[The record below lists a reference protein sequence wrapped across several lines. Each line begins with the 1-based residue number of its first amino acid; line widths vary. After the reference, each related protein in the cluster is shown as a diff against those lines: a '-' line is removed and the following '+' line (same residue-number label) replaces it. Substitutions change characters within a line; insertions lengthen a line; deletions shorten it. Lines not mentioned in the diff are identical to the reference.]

1 MEKKQGKKRWY
12 RYLIQLMVVVLMITS
27 IPMDGL
33 AETAPPFT
41 PSPNSEQSP
50 QVEKEEE
57 KELPAPHPDQVKKK
71 LQSQV
76 KPTEVVEERTE
87 TEKIF
92 DNQDGTFT
100 KKVYTEAIHTEKNG
114 KLEEVSSTLV
124 EAPDKKIVTENTKLK
139 PEFKKTVTDGK
150 YVQFKTDDH
159 AIQYELIGASGEKGE
174 VKPSTVT
181 ATHEDNTVWYK
192 GIFPHIDLKST
203 TFNENV
209 KEDFVLREYTGHHIF
224 TFALQTD
231 LTPNVKEDGSI
242 DFLNEKQENIFTLPK
257 PYMSD
262 SQVNQQS
269 GEAVTS
275 QDVRYDIQKADE
287 KTYTLTVT
295 ADPKW
300 LQAPERKYP
309 VYIDPSI
316 NIEDFENAYA
326 SSAYPNVNYS
336 GGNLWDGGQN
346 AYTLKVGYYDGA
358 SGTNYAFIKPQTSD
372 LKGAQIQ
379 SATFHAYAV
388 WHYYGNQP
396 NGVWLDEVTGGWSV
410 GGVNWNNKP
419 GSNNIAHADVG
430 RGQWAKFNVT
440 NTVKAWVEGARPNNG
455 FKLHTNGNGQN
466 HWKKFI
472 AAENGSNAPYLEV
485 NYSYAKPNK
494 PRVQAYSNGSSSS
507 SGHFNLQWDAVP
519 GAQGYKVAIF
529 NGYDY
534 EYIPV
539 GNVTSWTT
547 KDKKIFPTPD
557 EIAQGHFEFHE
568 DGKGAEVPVNPG
580 PMYKNA
586 HLAGSPYGDYS
597 GARGYWIRVVAEYP
611 FGDSPLS
618 DETISYIPL
627 EQVKKPTGSAYINAT
642 DKQTGYVSL
651 KWDGVPE
658 AAGYKVWVYN
668 GKDYEAFDVGNVTTW
683 TTQGQNIWPTKDE
696 ITKGQ
701 YLLHH
706 DKKGVELALDPSPVY
721 RNSGGIYGGSTN
733 YWFRVTAYSKVGH
746 AESQISQEFTP
757 RFSQDFGFL
766 GMLDYWA
773 SIDVLNGKV
782 NATNGNFLMDEKDM
796 SLSGRGPDVS
806 IERTY
811 NSQSKKVGLF
821 GKGWYSSLEERIWK
835 DAEGNLLLTSADGA
849 QITFTRTG
857 DGTYQAPT
865 GVYLDMKETS
875 EGYEVKDKD
884 QTVTFYTKKENS
896 GRMEYVKDKYGNTTT
911 YEYDGE
917 FRLSKVKNASGKE
930 LILQYEGANKKVSKV
945 TGPDNKVITFT
956 YKGDLLVSS
965 TTPEGKAYRY
975 GYENDLLTHVYDPK
989 HTDEKPYQTI
999 YTYENDK
1006 LVKVTDPLGK
1016 ASTLSYNTDAKEV
1029 SVVDAKG
1036 RKAIYSYNDAGNPV
1050 KTIVDAG
1057 RLNLTTTYE
1066 YSANNL
1072 VKTTTPKNQTESFT
1086 YDNNGNVTSATDA
1099 MGTEKFEY
1107 NQNNGVVSATDN
1119 EDRKTTVAYKAANT
1133 EVSVTD
1139 QSSHTASVTQ
1149 HDQYGNPTETS
1160 KDIGTGEN
1168 LLQNPSFELDTI
1180 EKWTQVAHNN
1190 QGTLS
1195 KDTVPAPGGL
1205 GGASSLKIT
1214 TKASTN
1220 DWGYIAAIQD
1230 VTLEPNT
1237 TYTLSG
1243 MMKTALSPGIG
1254 AFFNVQLLKEDGS
1267 PVDGGG
1273 WNDNRYNKLQGEKDW
1288 TNRQVTFKTTEQTRK
1303 ARIYLQVENGGAS
1316 TSGTAWFDK
1325 LQLEKGETSS
1335 SFNPITNS
1343 SLENMMENG
1352 CIPGWIRGDGTSCD
1366 KKDTAHEGFTGETSI
1381 VVERSQYGGSDVG
1394 YATWVNLNQKTA
1406 APLTVTGMSKS
1417 ENVENDAPDKLS
1429 KDYSI
1434 WADVYYQDGSGENYQ
1449 AKFPSGTNDWNR
1461 SAVLIPAKKPI
1472 KHVAVYVLFRKNN
1485 KGKVWFDDIR
1495 LLEGNVLVKNEYNQD
1510 SNVTAM
1516 YDEEGNK
1523 NSFTYD
1529 ASGNKTSETDEK
1541 GNTKSFDYNK
1551 DGQLTKVTLK
1561 NGTSVGYSYD
1571 HNGNT
1576 TEKSV
1581 MFGGK
1586 TQTHK
1591 YEYDVDNKNTVFVD
1605 ALNRRI
1611 EHTYDENANKT
1622 KTKMPSGA
1630 TIEWGYDTA
1639 DRTVSEKR
1647 NGKDAFTFERDEN
1660 GQETKIKDHVNGME
1674 RGKTYDN
1681 ADRITSMTDSRGGK
1695 VDWAY
1700 HDKANSKSEKL
1711 KEKTITHGGYSN
1723 KVSYDYNTA
1732 DQNIKVTDGAST
1744 YRFDYDENG
1753 HVRTYAAANGTG
1765 STFNYD
1771 QIGKL
1776 TDLVIGTSNQILLSE
1791 RYQYDKTGNR
1801 TKITHEGTG
1810 GKVTETNYV
1819 YDPINQLLKESL
1831 PNGTVKDY
1839 TYDGFG
1845 NRTSVKVTDNG
1856 KETKAVT
1863 ATFNEGNQL
1872 VKFGNESLTYD
1883 ANGNRTSDSKYTYT
1897 WNEADQLVAVTKKG
1911 ESQPFATYKYDDDN
1925 RRIEKNVNGV
1935 VTRYFYDGDSINPLY
1950 ETDGSGN
1957 VLRQYVYSIDGA
1969 RLAMK
1974 AQGQT
1979 LFYHYGP
1986 RGDVV
1991 EMTDQNGQ
1999 VVANYEYDA
2008 WGNVL
2013 KSDTKGIAA
2022 ENPFG
2027 YAGYMYD
2034 KEIGMYYLIARY
2046 YNPDHG
2052 VFISADPDPGDEDD
2066 PVTQNG
2072 YTYAD
2077 NNPAML
2083 TDPDGHFAQFLI
2095 PVAIHGAR
2103 MAAPHVA
2110 RYAAKKGIKRATLN
2124 AMKKKPF
2131 QVHHFATN
2139 KSKKYTNQFQK
2150 ITKKYDLDLDAGWN
2164 KKRMR
2169 HQGRHPNAYHEFML
2183 RNMKKIDKQAKG
2195 DRQQFL
2201 RSYRSLKKHVQ
2212 KNSDMLYSPYWKN
2225 KKKRR

>member
-1 MEKKQGKKRWY
+1 MKKQQVTKRRWY
-12 RYLIQLMVVVLMITS
+12 RYFIQLMVVALIITS
-27 IPMDGL
+27 IPMNGL

-50 QVEKEEE
+50 QVEKKEENE
-57 KELPAPHPDQVKKK
+57 IPPPHPNQLKKDREN
-71 LQSQV
+71 
-76 KPTEVVEERTE
+76 PTEVVEERTE
-87 TEKIF
+87 TEKVF
-92 DNQDGTFT
+92 DNNDGTFT
-100 KKVYTEAIHTEKNG
+100 KKVYTEPIHTEKDG
-114 KLEEVSSTLV
+114 KLEEVSPTLV

-139 PEFKKTVTDGK
+139 PEFEKTVTDGK
-150 YVQFKTDDH
+150 YVQFTVDGHK
-159 AIQYELIGASGEKGE
+159 IQYELLGANGEKGE
-174 VKPSTVT
+174 IKPSPVT
-181 ATHEDNTVWYK
+181 ATHEKNTVWYK
-192 GIFPHIDLKST
+192 GIFPNIDLKST

-231 LTPNVKEDGSI
+231 LTPSLQEDGSI
-242 DFLNEKQENIFTLPK
+242 HFQDVKKENIFTLPK
-257 PYMSD
+257 PYMND
-262 SQVNQQS
+262 SNVDQLS

-275 QDVRYDIQKADE
+275 DDVRYNIEKTDE

-295 ADPKW
+295 ADPEW

-309 VYIDPSI
+309 VYVDPSI
-316 NIEDFENAYA
+316 EVDNFENAYA
-326 SSAYPNVNYS
+326 SSAYPSVNYS
-336 GGNLWDGGQN
+336 GGKLWDSGQN

-358 SGTNYAFIKPQTSD
+358 SGTNFAYIKPQISD
-372 LKGAQIQ
+372 LKGAKIE

-396 NGVWLDEVTGGWSV
+396 NGVWLDEVTGGWNV
-410 GGVNWNNKP
+410 GGINWNNKP
-419 GSNNIAHADVG
+419 GSNNIAHADVA

-440 NTVKAWVEGARPNNG
+440 HSVKAWVEGARPNNG

-472 AAENGSNAPYLEV
+472 AAENGWSAPYLEV
-485 NYSYAKPNK
+485 NYSYAQPNK
-494 PRVQAYSNGSSSS
+494 PRVQAYSNGSGSN
-507 SGHFNLQWDAVP
+507 SGHLNMQWDAVP
-519 GAQGYKVAIF
+519 GATGYKVAIF
-529 NGYDY
+529 NGYEY
-534 EYIPV
+534 EEIPV
-539 GNVTSWTT
+539 GNVTSWST
-547 KDKKIFPTPD
+547 KDKKIFPTP
-557 EIAQGHFEFHE
+557 EEVAQGQFQLHD
-568 DGKGAEVPVNPG
+568 DGKGTEAPIHPG

-597 GARGYWIRVVAEYP
+597 WSSAYWIRVIAEYP

-618 DETISYIPL
+618 EGVIQHLPL

-668 GKDYEAFDVGNVTTW
+668 GKDYEAFDVGNATTW

-696 ITKGQ
+696 IAKGQ

-721 RNSGGIYGGSTN
+721 RNSGGMYGGSTN

-746 AESQISQEFTP
+746 AESDISQEFMP

-782 NATNGNFLMDEKDM
+782 NATNGNFLMDEKDIT
-796 SLSGRGPDVS
+796 LSGRGPDVS

-821 GKGWYSSLEERIWK
+821 GRGWYSSLEERIWK

-857 DGTYQAPT
+857 EGTYQAPT

-930 LILQYEGANKKVSKV
+930 LVLQYEGANKKVSKV

-999 YTYENDK
+999 YTYENDR

-1036 RKAIYSYNDAGNPV
+1036 RKAIYNYNDAGNPV
-1050 KTIVDAG
+1050 KTVVDAG

-1107 NQNNGVVSATDN
+1107 NANNGIVSHTDN
-1119 EDRKTTVAYKAANT
+1119 EGDKTTVAYKAANT

-1139 QSSHTASVTQ
+1139 QAAHTASVTQ

-1160 KDIGTGEN
+1160 KDMGTGEN
-1168 LLQNPSFELDTI
+1168 LLQNPSFELDTV
-1180 EKWTQVAHNN
+1180 EKWTQVGTNN
-1190 QGTLS
+1190 HGSLA

-1243 MMKTALSPGIG
+1243 MLKTALSPGIG
-1254 AFFNVQLLKEDGS
+1254 AFFNIQLLKEDGS
-1267 PVDGGG
+1267 AIDGGG

-1288 TNRQVTFKTTEQTRK
+1288 TNRQVTFKTTDQTRK

-1316 TSGTAWFDK
+1316 ASGSAWFDK
-1325 LQLEKGETSS
+1325 LQLEKGENSS

-1352 CIPGWIRGDGTSCD
+1352 CIPGWHRGDGTSCD
-1366 KKDTAHEGFTGETSI
+1366 SKDTAHEGFTGDSS
-1381 VVERSQYGGSDVG
+1381 VVLERSQYGGSDVG
-1394 YATWVNLNQKTA
+1394 YSTWVNLNQKTA
-1406 APLTVTGMSKS
+1406 EPLTLTGMSKS

-1485 KGKVWFDDIR
+1485 KGKVWFDDVR
-1495 LLEGNVLVKNEYNQD
+1495 LLEGNVLVKNEYDTD
-1510 SNVTAM
+1510 SNVTAT

-1523 NSFTYD
+1523 NTFTYD
-1529 ASGNKTSETDEK
+1529 TSGNKKSETDEK
-1541 GNTKSFDYNK
+1541 GNTKSYDYNK
-1551 DGQLTKVTLK
+1551 DNQLTKVTLK

-1591 YEYDVDNKNTVFVD
+1591 YEYDVDNKNTVFID
-1605 ALNRRI
+1605 ALNRRL

-1622 KTKMPSGA
+1622 KTKMPNGS

-1647 NGKDAFTFERDEN
+1647 NGKDAFTFERDAN
-1660 GQETKIKDHVNGME
+1660 GQETKVKDHVNGVE
-1674 RGKTYDN
+1674 RSKTYDN

-1700 HDKANSKSEKL
+1700 HDKANSKTEKL
-1711 KEKTITHGGYSN
+1711 KEQTLTHGGYSN
-1723 KVSYDYNTA
+1723 KVSYDYNTL
-1732 DQNIKVTDGAST
+1732 DQNIKVTDGTSS

-1753 HVRTYAAANGTG
+1753 HVRTYTAANGTG

-1776 TDLVIGTSNQILLSE
+1776 TDLVIGTPSQILLSE

-1819 YDPINQLLKESL
+1819 YDPINQLQKESL
-1831 PNGTVKDY
+1831 PNGMVNEY

-1845 NRTSVKVTDNG
+1845 NRTGLKVTENG
-1856 KETKAVT
+1856 KETKSIT

-1883 ANGNRTSDSKYTYT
+1883 ANGNRTSDGTYTYT
-1897 WNEADQLVAVTKKG
+1897 WNEADQLVALTKKG
-1911 ESQPFATYKYDDDN
+1911 ESNPFATYKYDNNN
-1925 RRIEKNVNGV
+1925 RRIEKNVNGQ

-1950 ETDGSGN
+1950 ETDGNGN
-1957 VLRQYVYSIDGA
+1957 VLRQYVYSIDGV

-1974 AQGQT
+1974 SQGQT
-1979 LFYHYGP
+1979 LFYHYSP

-1991 EMTDQNGQ
+1991 AMTDANGQ

-2008 WGNVL
+2008 WGNIL

-2022 ENPFG
+2022 DNPFG

-2052 VFISADPDPGDEDD
+2052 VFLSVDPDPGDEDD

-2077 NNPAML
+2077 NNPVMNV
-2083 TDPDGHFAQFLI
+2083 DPDGHYAKWNQAWKKVDRKLTQWSKNDYVSKH
-2095 PVAIHGAR
+2095 VAKKTAKGAR
-2103 MAAPHVA
+2103 NGAVFGGLAGAGYTTFNRFIKVGRGMGGLGPKKSIPTNVGMIGGAVIGGHIGATKGAVTG
-2110 RYAAKKGIKRATLN
+2110 YAQHWVGKGYVKAKPKVSN
-2124 AMKKKPF
+2124 W
-2131 QVHHFATN
+2131 
-2139 KSKKYTNQFQK
+2139 
-2150 ITKKYDLDLDAGWN
+2150 WN
-2164 KKRMR
+2164 SRKKR
-2169 HQGRHPNAYHEFML
+2169 
-2183 RNMKKIDKQAKG
+2183 
-2195 DRQQFL
+2195 
-2201 RSYRSLKKHVQ
+2201 
-2212 KNSDMLYSPYWKN
+2212 
-2225 KKKRR
+2225 

>member
-1 MEKKQGKKRWY
+1 
-12 RYLIQLMVVVLMITS
+12 MVVALIITS
-27 IPMDGL
+27 IPMNGL
-33 AETAPPFT
+33 AETAPAFT
-41 PSPNSEQSP
+41 PSPNSEQTP
-50 QVEKEEE
+50 QMEEKEK

-71 LQSQV
+71 LKSQA

-87 TEKIF
+87 TEKVF

-114 KLEEVSSTLV
+114 KLEEVSPTLV

-150 YVQFKTDDH
+150 YVQFQADGHT
-159 AIQYELIGASGEKGE
+159 IQYELIGASGEKGE
-174 VKPSTVT
+174 IKPSPVT
-181 ATHEDNTVWYK
+181 ATHENNTVWYK

-209 KEDFVLREYTGHHIF
+209 KEDFVLSEYTGHHIF

-231 LTPNVKEDGSI
+231 LTPNLEKDGSI
-242 DFLNEKQENIFTLPK
+242 SFQDEKKESIFTLPK
-257 PYMSD
+257 PYMTD
-262 SQVNQQS
+262 ANVNQES

-275 QDVRYDIQKADE
+275 QDVRYDIQKKDE

-309 VYIDPSI
+309 VNIDPSI
-316 NIEDFENAYA
+316 NVEDFENAYA
-326 SSAYPNVNYS
+326 STLSPNRNYS
-336 GGNLWDGGQN
+336 GGDLWDSGQN
-346 AYTLKVGYYDGA
+346 AYTLKVGNYDGTT
-358 SGTNYAFIKPQTSD
+358 GTNYAFIKPQISD
-372 LKGAQIQ
+372 LRGAQIE

-396 NGVWLDEVTGGWSV
+396 NGVWLDEVTGGWNV

-419 GSNNIAHADVG
+419 SSNNIAHADVG
-430 RGQWAKFNVT
+430 RGQWARFNVT

-485 NYSYAKPNK
+485 QYSYAKPNK
-494 PRVQAYSNGSSSS
+494 PRVQAYSNGSGSS
-507 SGHFNLQWDAVP
+507 SGHFNMQWDAVP
-519 GAQGYKVAIF
+519 GATGYKVAIF

-539 GNVTSWTT
+539 GNVTNWTT
-547 KDKKIFPTPD
+547 KDKKIFPTPE

-568 DGKGAEVPVNPG
+568 DGKGAEAAINPG
-580 PMYKNA
+580 PLYKNA

-597 GARGYWIRVVAEYP
+597 SRRGYWIRVVAEYP

-618 DETISYIPL
+618 DEVVPHIPL

-651 KWDGVPE
+651 KWDSVPE

-668 GKDYEAFDVGNVTTW
+668 GKDYEAFDIGTATTW

-696 ITKGQ
+696 IAKGQ
-701 YLLHH
+701 YVLHH
-706 DKKGVELALDPSPVY
+706 DKKGAELALDPSPVY
-721 RNSGGIYGGSTN
+721 RNSGGQYAGSKN

-746 AESQISQEFTP
+746 AESEISHEFTP
-757 RFSQDFGFL
+757 KFSQDFGFM

-821 GKGWYSSLEERIWK
+821 GKGWYGSLEESIWK

-857 DGTYQAPT
+857 DGTYQAPA
-865 GVYLDMKETS
+865 GVYLDVKETT
-875 EGYEVKDKD
+875 EGYEIKDKD

-930 LILQYEGANKKVSKV
+930 LVLQYEGANKKVSKV
-945 TGPDNKVITFT
+945 TGSDNKVITFT

-999 YTYENDK
+999 YTYENDR

-1016 ASTLSYNTDAKEV
+1016 ATTLSYNTDAKEV

-1036 RKAIYSYNDAGNPV
+1036 RKAIYNYNDAGNPV

-1107 NQNNGVVSATDN
+1107 NKNNGVVSATDN

-1139 QSSHTASVTQ
+1139 QAAHTASVTQ

-1160 KDIGTGEN
+1160 KEIGTGEN

-1180 EKWTQVAHNN
+1180 EKWSQVAHNN
-1190 QGTLS
+1190 QGALS

-1205 GGASSLKIT
+1205 GGASSLKVT
-1214 TKASTN
+1214 TKASTD
-1220 DWGYIAAIQD
+1220 DWGYIAATQD

-1243 MMKTALSPGIG
+1243 MLKTTLSPGIG
-1254 AFFNVQLLKEDGS
+1254 AFFNIQLLKEDGS
-1267 PVDGGG
+1267 AVDGGG

-1288 TNRQVTFKTTEQTRK
+1288 TNRQVTFKTTDQTRK

-1316 TSGTAWFDK
+1316 TSGSAWFDK
-1325 LQLEKGETSS
+1325 LQLEKGEVSS
-1335 SFNPITNS
+1335 SFNPIMNS
-1343 SLENMMENG
+1343 SLENMMEIG

-1366 KKDTAHEGFTGETSI
+1366 KKETAHEGFTGNSSI
-1381 VVERSQYGGSDVG
+1381 VLERSQYGGSDVG
-1394 YATWVNLNQKTA
+1394 YSARLTLDQKTA
-1406 APLTVTGMSKS
+1406 APLTLTGMSKS

-1461 SAVLIPAKKPI
+1461 SAVQIPAKKPI
-1472 KHVAVYVLFRKNN
+1472 KRVEIYLLFRKNN

-1495 LLEGNVLVKNEYNQD
+1495 LLEGNVLVKNEHDKD
-1510 SNVTAM
+1510 SNVTAT

-1523 NSFTYD
+1523 NTFTYD
-1529 ASGNKTSETDEK
+1529 VSGNKTSETDEK

-1551 DGQLTKVTLK
+1551 DNQLTKVTLK

-1591 YEYDVDNKNTVFVD
+1591 YEYDVDNKITTFID

-1611 EHTYDENANKT
+1611 EHEYDVNANKT

-1639 DRTVSEKR
+1639 DRMVSEKR
-1647 NGKDAFTFERDEN
+1647 NGKDAFTFERDPN
-1660 GQETKIKDHVNGME
+1660 GQETKIKDHVNGIE

-1695 VDWAY
+1695 IDWAY
-1700 HDKANSKSEKL
+1700 HDKANSKTEKL
-1711 KEKTITHGGYSN
+1711 REQTITHGGYSN

-1732 DQNIKVTDGAST
+1732 DQNIKVTDGASA
-1744 YRFDYDENG
+1744 YRFDYDEAG
-1753 HVRTYAAANGTG
+1753 HVRTYTAANGTG
-1765 STFNYD
+1765 STFNYN

-1776 TDLVIGTSNQILLSE
+1776 TDLVIGTPNQILLSE

-1801 TKITHEGTG
+1801 TEITHEGTG

-1845 NRTSVKVTDNG
+1845 NRTSVKVAENG

-1883 ANGNRTSDSKYTYT
+1883 ANGNRTSDGKYTYT
-1897 WNEADQLVAVTKKG
+1897 WNEADQLVALTKKG
-1911 ESQPFATYKYDDDN
+1911 ESNPFVTYKYDDDN
-1925 RRIEKNVNGV
+1925 RRIEKNVNSV

-1950 ETDGSGN
+1950 ETDGNGN
-1957 VLRQYVYSIDGA
+1957 ILRQYVYSIDGV

-1979 LFYHYGP
+1979 VFYHYSP

-1991 EMTDQNGQ
+1991 AMTDQNGQ

-2013 KSDTKGIAA
+2013 KSDAKGIAA
-2022 ENPFG
+2022 DNPFG

-2052 VFISADPDPGDEDD
+2052 VFISVDPDPGDQDD

-2077 NNPAML
+2077 NNPVMNI
-2083 TDPDGHFAQFLI
+2083 DPDGHYAVRIKTKWSQAWRNADRKLTQWSRNDY
-2095 PVAIHGAR
+2095 VGK
-2103 MAAPHVA
+2103 HVA
-2110 RYAAKKGIKRATLN
+2110 RKT
-2124 AMKKKPF
+2124 
-2131 QVHHFATN
+2131 
-2139 KSKKYTNQFQK
+2139 
-2150 ITKKYDLDLDAGWN
+2150 
-2164 KKRMR
+2164 
-2169 HQGRHPNAYHEFML
+2169 
-2183 RNMKKIDKQAKG
+2183 AKG
-2195 DRQQFL
+2195 ARNGAVFGGL
-2201 RSYRSLKKHVQ
+2201 AGAGYTMFNRFARVGRGVGGLGPKKFTPTHVGIFGGAIIGGHVGASKGAITGYAQ
-2212 KNSDMLYSPYWKN
+2212 HWIGKGYVKAKPKVSKWWNSR
-2225 KKKRR
+2225 KKRR

>member
-1 MEKKQGKKRWY
+1 MEKKKGEKRWY
-12 RYLIQLMVVVLMITS
+12 RYLIQLMVVALIITS
-27 IPMDGL
+27 IPMNGL
-33 AETAPPFT
+33 AETAPAFT
-41 PSPNSEQSP
+41 PSPNSEQTP
-50 QVEKEEE
+50 QMEEKEK

-71 LQSQV
+71 LKSQA

-87 TEKIF
+87 TEKVF

-114 KLEEVSSTLV
+114 KLEEVSPTLV

-139 PEFKKTVTDGK
+139 PEFKKTVTDGN
-150 YVQFKTDDH
+150 YVQFQADGHT
-159 AIQYELIGASGEKGE
+159 IQYELIGASGEKGE
-174 VKPSTVT
+174 IKPSPVT
-181 ATHEDNTVWYK
+181 ATHENNTVWYK

-209 KEDFVLREYTGHHIF
+209 KEDFVLSEYTGHHIF

-231 LTPNVKEDGSI
+231 LTPNLEKDGSI
-242 DFLNEKQENIFTLPK
+242 SFQDEKKESIFTLPK
-257 PYMSD
+257 PYMTD
-262 SQVNQQS
+262 ANVNQES

-275 QDVRYDIQKADE
+275 QDVRYDIQKTDE

-309 VYIDPSI
+309 VNIDPSI
-316 NIEDFENAYA
+316 NVEDFENAYA
-326 SSAYPNVNYS
+326 STLSPNRNYS
-336 GGNLWDGGQN
+336 GGDLWDSGQN
-346 AYTLKVGYYDGA
+346 AYTLKVGNYDGTT
-358 SGTNYAFIKPQTSD
+358 GTNYAFIKPQISD
-372 LKGAQIQ
+372 LRGAQIE

-396 NGVWLDEVTGGWSV
+396 NGVWLDEVTGGWNV

-430 RGQWAKFNVT
+430 RGQWARFNVT

-485 NYSYAKPNK
+485 QYSYAKPNK
-494 PRVQAYSNGSSSS
+494 PRVQAYSNGSGSS
-507 SGHFNLQWDAVP
+507 SGHFNMQWDAVP
-519 GAQGYKVAIF
+519 GATGYKVAIF

-539 GNVTSWTT
+539 GNVTNWTT
-547 KDKKIFPTPD
+547 KDKKIFPTPE

-568 DGKGAEVPVNPG
+568 DGKGAEAAINPG
-580 PMYKNA
+580 PLYKNA

-597 GARGYWIRVVAEYP
+597 SRRGYWIRVVAEYP

-618 DETISYIPL
+618 DEVVPHIPL

-651 KWDGVPE
+651 KWDSVPE

-668 GKDYEAFDVGNVTTW
+668 GKDYEAFDIGTATTW

-696 ITKGQ
+696 IAKGQ
-701 YLLHH
+701 YVLHH
-706 DKKGVELALDPSPVY
+706 DKKGAELALDPSPVY
-721 RNSGGIYGGSTN
+721 RNSGGQYAGSKN

-746 AESQISQEFTP
+746 AESEISHEFTP
-757 RFSQDFGFL
+757 KFSQDFGFM

-782 NATNGNFLMDEKDM
+782 NATSGNFLMDEKDL

-875 EGYEVKDKD
+875 EGYEIKDKD

-896 GRMEYVKDKYGNTTT
+896 GHMEYVKDKYGNTTT

-930 LILQYEGANKKVSKV
+930 LLLQYEGANKKVSKV

-999 YTYENDK
+999 YTYENDR

-1036 RKAIYSYNDAGNPV
+1036 RKAIYNYNDAGNPV
-1050 KTIVDAG
+1050 KTVVDAG

-1243 MMKTALSPGIG
+1243 MLKTALSPGIG

-1267 PVDGGG
+1267 AVDGGG

-1288 TNRQVTFKTTEQTRK
+1288 TNRQVTFKTTDQTRK

-1343 SLENMMENG
+1343 SLENMMGND

-1366 KKDTAHEGFTGETSI
+1366 KKDTAHEGFTGESSI
-1381 VVERSQYGGSDVG
+1381 VLERSQYGGSDVG
-1394 YATWVNLNQKTA
+1394 YSTRVTLNQKTA
-1406 APLTVTGMSKS
+1406 APLTLTGMSKS

-1429 KDYSI
+1429 RDYSV

-1461 SAVLIPAKKPI
+1461 SAVFIPAKKPI
-1472 KHVAVYVLFRKNN
+1472 KHIQVYLLFRNNN
-1485 KGKVWFDDIR
+1485 KGKVWFDDVR
-1495 LLEGNVLVKNEYNQD
+1495 LLEGNVLVKNEYDKD
-1510 SNVTAM
+1510 SNVTAT

-1523 NSFTYD
+1523 NTFTYD
-1529 ASGNKTSETDEK
+1529 TSGNKTSETDEK
-1541 GNTKSFDYNK
+1541 GNTKAYDYSK
-1551 DGQLTKVTLK
+1551 DNQLKKVTLK

-1591 YEYDVDNKNTVFVD
+1591 YEYDVDNKNTLFMD

-1611 EHTYDENANKT
+1611 EHEYDANANKT

-1630 TIEWGYDTA
+1630 TIEWSYDTA
-1639 DRTVSEKR
+1639 DRMVSEKR
-1647 NGKDAFTFERDEN
+1647 NGKDAFTFERDAN
-1660 GQETKIKDHVNGME
+1660 GQETKVKDHVNGME
-1674 RGKTYDN
+1674 RGKTYDT

-1700 HDKANSKSEKL
+1700 HDKTNSKSEKL
-1711 KEKTITHGGYSN
+1711 REQALTHGGYSN

-1744 YRFDYDENG
+1744 YRFDYDEAG
-1753 HVRTYAAANGTG
+1753 HVRTYTAANGTG

-1771 QIGKL
+1771 HIGKL
-1776 TDLVIGTSNQILLSE
+1776 SDLVIGTPNQILLSE

-1845 NRTSVKVTDNG
+1845 NRTSVKVTENG
-1856 KETKAVT
+1856 KETKSIT

-1872 VKFGNESLTYD
+1872 VKFGSESLSYD
-1883 ANGNRTSDSKYTYT
+1883 ANGNRTSDDKFTYT
-1897 WNEADQLVAVTKKG
+1897 WNEADQLVALTKKG
-1911 ESQPFATYKYDDDN
+1911 ESNPFATYKYDDDK
-1925 RRIEKNVNGV
+1925 RRIEKNVNGA

-1950 ETDGSGN
+1950 ETDGNGN

-1974 AQGQT
+1974 SQGQT
-1979 LFYHYGP
+1979 LFYHYSS

-1991 EMTDQNGQ
+1991 AMTDERGQ
-1999 VVANYEYDA
+1999 IVANYEYDA

-2013 KSDTKGIAA
+2013 KSDAKGIAA
-2022 ENPFG
+2022 DNPFG

-2034 KEIGMYYLIARY
+2034 KEIGMYYLVARY
-2046 YNPDHG
+2046 YTSDHG

-2077 NNPAML
+2077 NNPAMM

-2095 PVAIHGAR
+2095 PIAIHGAR
-2103 MAAPHVA
+2103 MAAPHVM
-2110 RYAAKKGIKRATLN
+2110 RYAGRVTAKHLAKRHTVYVLKNSAGKVKYVGRTVNPAARKLAHKAVHGDLKFTRVRRNLN
-2124 AMKKKPF
+2124 YFEARGMEQRFYLKYGGKEGLRNRIRPI
-2131 QVHHFATN
+2131 
-2139 KSKKYTNQFQK
+2139 SKKNKNYKFYMQQSRAK
-2150 ITKKYDLDLDAGWN
+2150 YKK
-2164 KKRMR
+2164 
-2169 HQGRHPNAYHEFML
+2169 
-2183 RNMKKIDKQAKG
+2183 
-2195 DRQQFL
+2195 
-2201 RSYRSLKKHVQ
+2201 
-2212 KNSDMLYSPYWKN
+2212 WK
-2225 KKKRR
+2225 